1 MILPDYEV
9 KIIYQNKSQLLYNII
24 FDKVIVVLNGDA
36 KYKRLEMKF
45 IIKEGCRRRNV
56 HLLKYLKAIYD
67 FFISNNYL
75 GNYDGRY
82 IDLLDPNIVKS
93 ITIQKLKITNGDME
107 YIKDKYSNLLILETK
122 NCTIYDKTNIG
133 VLTCSYRDYKSDIMS
148 LDSYNGFSGRNLMF
162 QESHIINNNKHFLHL
177 YNVVL
182 NFYKVDINYETFILM
197 LDAPNLRKLEINRR
211 NKQLCNND
219 LLFISGLY
227 NLESIDIDAKIN
239 SMDQIKKLERL
250 REIKGVLLDNQFEN
264 KKIKQIRE
272 KYFNIMKKNGASE
285 EELNNYLMFQSVLIY
300 HKYLD
305 LLNELYVRRID
316 RVKWENKI
324 LTNDIEKIK
333 EELIAMSKM
342 FYKER
347 RQIGREIKEFNL
359 KDELD
364 GLWFDKVP
372 LDDEEEYKI
381 NSRPFQDGGIDYYVK
396 RKKIILDK

>member
-1 MILPDYEV
+1 
-9 KIIYQNKSQLLYNII
+9 
-24 FDKVIVVLNGDA
+24 
-36 KYKRLEMKF
+36 
-45 IIKEGCRRRNV
+45 
-56 HLLKYLKAIYD
+56 
-67 FFISNNYL
+67 
-75 GNYDGRY
+75 
-82 IDLLDPNIVKS
+82 
-93 ITIQKLKITNGDME
+93 ME
-107 YIKDKYSNLLILETK
+107 YIKDKYPNLLILETK
-122 NCTIYDKTNIG
+122 NCTIYDKANIG
-133 VLTCSYRDYKSDIMS
+133 VLTCGYRDYKSDIMS

-250 REIKGVLLDNQFEN
+250 RKIKGILLDNSFEKEKT
-264 KKIKQIRE
+264 KKIRE
-272 KYFNIMKKNGASE
+272 KYFNIIKQNGKSE
-285 EELNNYLMFQSVLIY
+285 EELNNYLMFQSILIY

-305 LLNELYVRRID
+305 LLNELYVKRID
-316 RVKWENKI
+316 RIKWENKI
-324 LTNDIEKIK
+324 ITNDLERIK

-347 RQIGREIKEFNL
+347 RQIGREIKEFTMQ
-359 KDELD
+359 DDFD

-372 LDDEEEYKI
+372 LDEEEYKI